1 MITSLLG
8 KWDLHLSVVHLEEL
22 VAFIVLEV
30 HDIVDRFNTCVLTT
44 LDDLDYTCVI
54 DRTLV
59 KFKKRLTSGSK

>member
-22 VAFIVLEV
+22 ITFIVLEV
-30 HDIVDRFNTCVLTT
+30 HDIVDSFNTCVLAA

-54 DRTLV
+54 DRTLMR
-59 KFKKRLTSGSK
+59 FKKCLTSGSK

>member
-30 HDIVDRFNTCVLTT
+30 HDIVDRFNTCVLTA

-54 DRTLV
+54 DRTLM
-59 KFKKRLTSGSK
+59 R